1 MTDPT
6 PTPPALPA
14 LVTIPGVPLVDVGTW
29 AISTGEWSP
38 TTADLHAAVAAL
50 DCPAVRRPVLKIGH
64 TDDRFTPGDGE
75 PALGWVDNLTVSADG
90 QRLTGDYTAVPAW
103 LGTRQDDGHSVLASA
118 YPDRSVEGEY
128 RHACQLG
135 HEHPFVLTGVALLG
149 VTPPGVGTLGSL
161 HDLASMY
168 GVAAAADPDRS
179 GVVIARVTFKP
190 PVAAA
195 AGHTTH
201 QNGGPGMPLELTE
214 AQISLREKLG
224 LPEDAD
230 GDAIT
235 AAAIAALTN
244 PTPAAVE
251 TATPTVVEVE
261 KPLPAGMQL
270 VDEGTLNELKV
281 AAAAGVA
288 AKERQDTDDRK
299 RTVAAAVAD
308 GRIPPA
314 RVGHWEQAL
323 KADPEGMGAHLANM
337 PKGLIPVA
345 AKGHDTAPEGAVA
358 ASAADDT
365 AWVVSSSTSRVEA

>member
-1 MTDPT
+1 MPD
-6 PTPPALPA
+6 APA

-29 AISTGEWSP
+29 QISTGEWSP

-64 TDDRFTPGDGE
+64 DDTRFTPGDGE
-75 PALGWVDNLTVSADG
+75 PALGWVDNLTVSPDG
-90 QRLTGDYTAVPAW
+90 QRLTGDYTAVPSW
-103 LGTRQDDGHSVLASA
+103 LGTRNDDGHSVLASA

-128 RHACQLG
+128 KHTCQLG
-135 HEHPFVLTGVALLG
+135 HTHDFVLTGVALLG

-179 GVVIARVTFKP
+179 GVVVARGHFKP
-190 PVAAA
+190 LVAAA
-195 AGHTTH
+195 AGSPTH

-235 AAAIAALTN
+235 QAAMEALTK
-244 PTPAAVE
+244 PTPK
-251 TATPTVVEVE
+251 VVEVE
-261 KPLPAGMQL
+261 KPLPEGMQL
-270 VDEGTLNELKV
+270 VDSGTLEALQVSAARGV
-281 AAAAGVA
+281 AAA
-288 AKERQDTDDRK
+288 ERQEAEDRK
-299 RTVAAAVAD
+299 RTVAAAIND

-314 RVGHWEQAL
+314 RAEHWEKAL
-323 KADPEGMGAHLANM
+323 AADPEGMGAHLANM

-345 AKGHDTAPEGAVA
+345 AKGHDTQPDKSVA
-358 ASAADDT
+358 ASAADDG
-365 AWVVSSSTSRVEA
+365 AWVVPTTPNRSAVEA